1 MENLASFVAFGV
13 PERVHHAQS
22 HRIISMAIFNGLKP
36 NILAWSLLGRLM
48 STDGH
53 IKASEKE
60 QREFFQEQYLPSLE
74 MMKEATDNV
83 PIGFWLCEPLSAE
96 AATEAAEVIRLIDA
110 QGPEFK
116 DLPTRLGIKTI
127 RLQVSLALRDNDKV
141 AARHSIELNEMVQ
154 REAKLQTGEVVS
166 YLIDVIEQMLPP
178 RDQRPSVVEDALIKL
193 RGGTPLNPWQRV
205 LRFLGAIEKTA
216 SRILKH

>member
-1 MENLASFVAFGV
+1 MRSPTVLFQWRSSIE
-13 PERVHHAQS
+13 
-22 HRIISMAIFNGLKP
+22 LKP

-96 AATEAAEVIRLIDA
+96 AATEAARGDLPDRRSGARI
-110 QGPEFK
+110 K
-116 DLPTRLGIKTI
+116 DLPLDSGSDRSVC
-127 RLQVSLALRDNDKV
+127 R
-141 AARHSIELNEMVQ
+141 
-154 REAKLQTGEVVS
+154 
-166 YLIDVIEQMLPP
+166 Y
-178 RDQRPSVVEDALIKL
+178 PS
-193 RGGTPLNPWQRV
+193 P
-205 LRFLGAIEKTA
+205 
-216 SRILKH
+216 